1 MATRIPLILNQ
12 TTARIEELAAA
23 DTLPGSMIEG
33 FLGKNLLINGDM
45 GIFQRG
51 TLANRPDGEGYTID
65 RWSFASLGT
74 GTSNWGVGTFTLSD
88 SSPILP
94 VPSPPRYWLGLNIVA
109 GTNTAWLRQK
119 IERVAVYSN
128 GKATLSFWMRSGV
141 AGKKVGVRIIQ
152 DFGGGTG
159 ASAAVFIEGTVF
171 TLTTSFQK
179 YTYTFDVPSLVGKTL
194 GSAPSGNDCLQVLFD
209 FTSAAGYGGQL
220 AGQTGLFEV
229 TMVQF
234 ERGAVATEFDRRPDP
249 IELVLCQRYYEKSYN
264 LGTSPGTAT
273 REGCYN
279 SGALTGYLLHAPVVR
294 FSQRKRNTPAIT
306 LYNTQDGSA
315 GQLSENAQNGLHVT
329 NKPAA
334 ADQIGSM
341 SFEASVPNGT
351 ATPGNVERFHWTA
364 DAEI

>member
-1 MATRIPLILNQ
+1 MATRTPLILNQ
-12 TTARIEELAAA
+12 TTARIEELAAS

-65 RWSFASLGT
+65 RWAFASLGT
-74 GTSNWGVGTFTLSD
+74 GTSNWGVGTFTISD

-94 VPSPPRYWLGLNIVA
+94 VPSPPRYWLGLNIAA

-159 ASAAVFIEGTVF
+159 ASAAVFLEGTVF

-179 YTYTFDVPSLVGKTL
+179 YTYTFDVPSIAGKTL
-194 GSAPSGNDCLQVLFD
+194 GSAPSNNDSLQVLFD
-209 FTSAAGYGGQL
+209 FTAATGYGGQL

-234 ERGAVATEFDRRPDP
+234 ERGAIATDFERRPEAL
-249 IELVLCQRYYEKSYN
+249 ELMLCQRYYQKSYSVA
-264 LGTSPGTAT
+264 TSPGSNTNEGRYTYGNGANTNQINRYVVPFRVPMRKAPSIVSYGAPSGTA
-273 REGCYN
+273 G
-279 SGALTGYLLHAPVVR
+279 VV
-294 FSQRKRNTPAIT
+294 SQA
-306 LYNTQDGSA
+306 DGSNVTA
-315 GQLSENAQNGLHVT
+315 VIEAIGESAFNIGWNNNNGQWGGWFQW
-329 NKPAA
+329 A
-334 ADQIGSM
+334 ADS
-341 SFEASVPNGT
+341 
-351 ATPGNVERFHWTA
+351 
-364 DAEI
+364 EI